1 MATIRIRALALDEDF
16 TLVALGAV
24 ILLCGADIFGDFRSG
39 ASWAHIG
46 GESVIMGLVLVG
58 ALTLWA
64 QRQAARGAA
73 AALVRDLEHANAQ
86 ARRWEEDARQALHGL
101 GEAVVRQFDRWELSP
116 AEREVAVLLLKGLRH
131 KEIGGL
137 RGTSERTVRQQAFS
151 VYRKAGLT
159 SRTELAAFFLD
170 AALLP
175 ALESATAKDA
185 EPVSA

>member
-1 MATIRIRALALDEDF
+1 MATFRIRALALDEDF
-16 TLVALGAV
+16 TLVALAAV
-24 ILLCGADIFGDFRSG
+24 IFLCAADIFGDFRAG

-46 GESVIMGLVLVG
+46 GEAVIMGLVMAG
-58 ALTLWA
+58 ALALWA
-64 QRQAARGAA
+64 QRQAARGEA

-86 ARRWEEDARQALHGL
+86 ARRWEDDARQALHGL
-101 GEAVVRQFDRWELSP
+101 GEAVVRQFERWALSA
-116 AEREVAVLLLKGLRH
+116 AEREVTVLLLKGLRH

-175 ALESATAKDA
+175 ALEAATAKEREA
-185 EPVSA
+185 VSA